1 MNVAIITGASS
12 GMGRRMAIE
21 IKNRIP
27 NIQEYWLFGRRKER
41 LKALKKTLRKPCR
54 LFDEDLTANDFLSK
68 YKKLLSGE
76 KPNIIFLVNAAGFGK
91 IGSIRDLG
99 LKDQL
104 SMIDLNVRALT
115 GICKLSLPYMSDNSR
130 IINFAS
136 SAAFLPQ
143 PAFAVYAA
151 GKSYVLSFSR
161 SLNEELHGSG
171 CHVTAIC
178 PGPVKTEFFDIA
190 ETTGRIPFYKY
201 LFMADPKKVCRK
213 ALVDSVNKADV
224 SVYGAGMKMVMF
236 LSKITPVPLILL
248 TLRFMNFLAK
258 PRKKH

>member
-21 IKNRIP
+21 IKNQIP
-27 NIQEYWLFGRRKER
+27 NVQEYWLFGRRKER
-41 LKALKKTLRKPCR
+41 LKALKKALRKPCR
-54 LFDEDLTANDFLSK
+54 LFNEDLTSNDFLSK

-76 KPNIIFLVNAAGFGK
+76 KPNIVFLVNAAGFGK
-91 IGSIRDLG
+91 IGNIKDLS

-104 SMIDLNVRALT
+104 SMIDLNIRALT
-115 GICKLSLPYMSDNSR
+115 GICKLSLPYMSKNSR

-161 SLNEELHGSG
+161 SLNEELRGTG

-190 ETTGRIPFYKY
+190 ETTGKIPFYKY
-201 LFMADPKKVCRK
+201 IFMADPKEVCKK
-213 ALVDSVNKADV
+213 ALIDSVNKADI
-224 SVYGAGMKMVMF
+224 SVYGMGMKLVMI
-236 LSKITPVPLILL
+236 LSKITPVPLILM

-258 PRKKH
+258 TKKKH